1 MKSSADPSTHRAR
14 EAQFIQHV
22 ESLLADSR
30 LRVDT
35 VSGNR
40 SVAAFEKT
48 TRKQDRATDLQRLMS
63 QLNIPDR
70 ELRNRMP
77 VGETLEVEFFRRK
90 LILFKSIVGRL
101 VVKCISPTESILKGQ
116 EPAPANADDV
126 KRAVSEVPPSVNR
139 SPVTIIVVSTSGFTL
154 NAHDR
159 VDRSLERT
167 VILVEPN
174 DAGGWTVHGPTETR
188 VLNELLD
195 PEADD
200 SKKARL
206 RQIIEE
212 DKINLLTSGI
222 AADKLANRSQLSL
235 QLVEAE
241 LRSFA
246 KETPGHVAKRI
257 DGRIVLFR
265 EGSAPTSGA
274 VGGGDMPIID
284 RIKSLFARKGET
296 EKKIEVLSEQ
306 RAAIAQQLEN
316 AYEEIGAFEQK
327 EVSLKDEFKSST
339 SELTKRRATSQLLQ
353 LRKEIERRQQLLSVL
368 NQRQNVISTHLHN
381 LELVRQGEGSRMP
394 DTEEI
399 ASDAA
404 AAEEMLA
411 ELQASSEVA
420 ESVANVSSAGLS
432 AEEQTLYEELT
443 KESSPATSDPA
454 QKFEEKLS
462 EKTKSSIPPVPTR
475 PEPPRRAE
483 PEAG

>member
-1 MKSSADPSTHRAR
+1 MKSDPSTHRAR
-14 EAQFIQHV
+14 EAQIIRHV
-22 ESLLADSR
+22 ESLLTDSR
-30 LRVDT
+30 LRIDT
-35 VSGNR
+35 ISGNR
-40 SVAAFEKT
+40 SVSGFEKT
-48 TRKQDRATDLQRLMS
+48 TRRHDGATDLQRLMS
-63 QLNIPDR
+63 QMNIPDR

-77 VGETLEVEFFRRK
+77 IGETLEADFFRRK
-90 LILFKSIVGRL
+90 WILFRSVVGRL
-101 VVKCISPTESILKGQ
+101 VVKCISPTETLLRGQ
-116 EPAPANADDV
+116 DPLPASADDV
-126 KRAVSEVPPSVNR
+126 KRTVGEVPPSTNG
-139 SPVTIIVVSTSGFTL
+139 SPTTIIVVSTSGFTV

-174 DAGGWTVHGPTETR
+174 DAGGWTVHGPTESR

-195 PEADD
+195 PEADE

-206 RQIIEE
+206 RQIIDE

-222 AADKLANRSQLSL
+222 AADKLAQKSQLSL
-235 QLVEAE
+235 QLVESE
-241 LRSFA
+241 LKSFA
-246 KETPGHVAKRI
+246 KENKGLVAKRI

-284 RIKSLFARKGET
+284 RIKSLFSRKGET

-316 AYEEIGAFEQK
+316 AYEEIGAFEKK
-327 EVSLKDEFKSST
+327 ETALKDEFKAST
-339 SELTKRRATSQLLQ
+339 TELTKRRVTSQLLQ

-368 NQRQNVISTHLHN
+368 NQKQNVISTHLHN
-381 LELVRQGEGSRMP
+381 LELVRQGEAGKMP

-411 ELQASSEVA
+411 ELQASSELA
-420 ESVANVSSAGLS
+420 ESVANVSSSGLS
-432 AEEQTLYEELT
+432 AEEQALYEELT
-443 KESSPATSDPA
+443 KESTPAKTEPT
-454 QKFEEKLS
+454 QKFEEKLT
-462 EKTKSSIPPVPTR
+462 ERTETPKVPPVPTQNQQ
-475 PEPPRRAE
+475 RRAE